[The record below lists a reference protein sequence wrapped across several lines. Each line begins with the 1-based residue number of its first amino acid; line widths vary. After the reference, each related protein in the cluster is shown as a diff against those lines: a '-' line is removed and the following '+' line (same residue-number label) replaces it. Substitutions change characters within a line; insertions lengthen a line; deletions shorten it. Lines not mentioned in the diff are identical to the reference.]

1 MKLVC
6 FHGLGQSR
14 KSWEKVIGKSNLQS
28 CSVCPDLYEM
38 IRDRQA
44 DYQNLYTAAGIY
56 CSQLDDDLILCGLSL
71 GAVLALNY
79 AIDHPEKIRGLVLI
93 APQFRMPKILLKFQ
107 NAVFRL
113 MPASFFQSSGL
124 RKNEMIYLCSSMAE
138 LEFTESLNRISCPV
152 LILCGSQDKANQKA
166 AERLAEILDHSTY
179 KVIEKSGHE
188 VNMDNPESL
197 SALLDEFYKKILI
210 EEKS

>member
-28 CSVCPDLYEM
+28 CSVSPDLYEM